1 MPLYSFNNAQS
12 DKPYQV
18 DQKRSDTVRRGGFG
32 EYVKHTFVDTEFEDG
47 EKKHS
52 YFANKCK
59 DLFLI
64 WDQRYGVIFQL
75 NKTQ

>member
-18 DQKRSDTVRRGGFG
+18 DQKRSDTVRRGDFG
-32 EYVKHTFVDTEFEDG
+32 KYVKHTFVDKELADG
-47 EKKHS
+47 KKKHND
-52 YFANKCK
+52 FAYKGK

-64 WDQRYGVIFQL
+64 WDRRYGVILQL